1 MGVGRMRW
9 DSAAGRTWRVAHV
22 VVAAAVA
29 AALLGACSTLAGLAG
44 GAPPVRACAGLGGAT
59 GKEPFFGALVG
70 RFGVAMTWLT
80 EPDGSLYVSVY
91 RTPVDRYSHDGEGL
105 TFHAE
110 GFRPGVRVRLT
121 TPPQWGQ
128 TPASGEARFS
138 PDGRSVVLSLPGRAP
153 VTLTRMSRAAF
164 DALLGRERFR
174 APPTVRVSP

>member
-1 MGVGRMRW
+1 MGW
-9 DSAAGRTWRVAHV
+9 DGAAGKAWRAAGV
-22 VVAAAVA
+22 VVAAAMAVA
-29 AALLGACSTLAGLAG
+29 FVGGCSTVAGLAG
-44 GAPPVRACAGLGGAT
+44 GAPPVGASAGLSGAS

-105 TFHAE
+105 TFLAD
-110 GFRPGVRVRLT
+110 GFRPGVRVSLT

-153 VTLTRMSRAAF
+153 VTLSRMSRASF
-164 DALLGRERFR
+164 DALMGREPF
-174 APPTVRVSP
+174 PTTPTAHFSS